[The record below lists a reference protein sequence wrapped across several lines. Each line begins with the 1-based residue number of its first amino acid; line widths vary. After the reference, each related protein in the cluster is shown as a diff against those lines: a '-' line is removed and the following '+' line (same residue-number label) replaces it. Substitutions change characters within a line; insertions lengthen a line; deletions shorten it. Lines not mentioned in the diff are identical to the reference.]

1 MTRPADKPLAACI
14 RGVSKSFGDGDARIK
29 VLKSI
34 NLDVRCGDITMLVG
48 PSGCGKTTLISII
61 AGTLGADE
69 GSLDVFGHDLRKMS
83 TAAITAFRAKHIGF
97 IFQAFNLIP
106 TLTCVENVSVPLL
119 IQGVSAS
126 KAEKRAKEVL
136 EQVGLGERTKHR
148 PSQLSGGQQ
157 QRVAIARALVHEPQL
172 IICDEPTAALD
183 AKNGHV
189 VMELFEHVARG
200 NERAVLIVTH
210 DNRIF
215 HHANRI
221 ASMNDGQ
228 IVEVYDVD
236 ANHPPPEHLHTTER
250 L

>member
-1 MTRPADKPLAACI
+1 MKSDAGRPLAAKV
-14 RGVSKSFGDGDARIK
+14 RGISKSFGVGEARIK
-29 VLKSI
+29 VLKEI
-34 NLDVRCGDITMLVG
+34 DLDVRCGDITMLVG

-61 AGTLGADE
+61 AGTLAADE
-69 GSLDVFGHDLRKMS
+69 GELNVFGNDLRSMPA
-83 TAAITAFRAKHIGF
+83 AAITAFRAKNIGF

-106 TLTCVENVSVPLL
+106 TLTCAENVSVPLL

-126 KAEKRAKEVL
+126 KAEKKAKEVL
-136 EQVGLGERTKHR
+136 KQVGLGDRIHHR
-148 PSQLSGGQQ
+148 PAQLSGGQQ
-157 QRVAIARALVHEPQL
+157 QRVAIARALIHEPRL

-183 AKNGHV
+183 ATNGHV
-189 VMELFEHVARG
+189 VMELFDHVARG

-215 HHANRI
+215 HHADRI

-228 IVEVYDVD
+228 VVEVYDVD
-236 ANHPPPEHLHTTER
+236 ENHPPPQHLHVTEK